1 LLIRFLIKQFFINS
15 KYSFSLQKHNG
26 KMKFPLLFILI
37 PFIAFGQIQIG
48 QTIDGEAIGD
58 LSGTNVSLSSDGNIV
73 AIGALDNDGNGTNS
87 GHVRIYENLN
97 GTWTQIGQDIDGE
110 AIGDLSGIS
119 VSLSCNGS
127 MVAIGASNNN
137 NNTGHV
143 RIYERHNG
151 VWTQIGQDIDGNPSQ
166 QFFGKS
172 VSISCDGRILAVGG
186 NLTNANNAV
195 SGQVT
200 VFRNQGGVWLKI
212 GDDINYAVGE
222 TIIGTTVSLS
232 SNGNILAIGSSF
244 DSGNGILS
252 GNVRVYK
259 NQGESWLQIGDDI
272 NNDMIGDQFGRE
284 VDLSSDGTVI
294 AVSSTITT
302 INNDQIGQV
311 SIYKEEDGSWEQIGE
326 KISGE
331 MENDQF
337 GRGVSLSSD
346 GSIIAVGARFND
358 DNGLA
363 AGSVGVFQNQDNTWR
378 KIGNNIEGEM
388 PGDQTG
394 ISVSLS
400 SDGMILAVGSN
411 LSNGGKG
418 DVRIFDLS
426 SEFLLSLKES
436 SVTSRFKLFP
446 NPAPSTVTIEL
457 PREQTVV
464 LQKIILYNSLGQ
476 QVYSTQETT
485 INTSQ
490 FPKGIYI
497 LQVTTSE
504 GMASKRLIVD

>member
-1 LLIRFLIKQFFINS
+1 
-15 KYSFSLQKHNG
+15 
-26 KMKFPLLFILI
+26 MKFPLLFILF
-37 PFIAFGQIQIG
+37 PFVAFGQIQIG

-58 LSGTNVSLSSDGNIV
+58 LSGTNISISSDGNTV
-73 AIGALDNDGNGTNS
+73 AIGAFDNDGNGTNS
-87 GHVRIYENLN
+87 GHVRVYENLDN
-97 GTWTQIGQDIDGE
+97 VWTQIGQDIDGE

-119 VSLSCNGS
+119 VSLSCDGS
-127 MVAIGASNNN
+127 MVAIGAPNNN

-151 VWTQIGQDIDGNPSQ
+151 VWTQIGDDIDGNPAQ

-172 VSISCDGRILAVGG
+172 VSLSCDGRILAVGA
-186 NLTNANNAV
+186 NLTSEDNAI

-200 VFRNQGGVWLKI
+200 VFRNQGGFWIRV
-212 GDDINYAVGE
+212 GNDINYAVGE
-222 TIIGTTVSLS
+222 TILGTTVSLS

-259 NQGESWLQIGDDI
+259 NQGESWLQMGDDI

-284 VDLSSDGTVI
+284 IDLSSDGKVV

-302 INNDQIGQV
+302 ISNEQIGQV
-311 SIYKEEDGSWEQIGE
+311 SIYKDQDGSSWELVGE

-331 MENDQF
+331 MIGDQF
-337 GRGVSLSSD
+337 GRGLSLSSD
-346 GSIIAVGARFND
+346 GSVIAIGARFND

-363 AGSVGVFQNQDNTWR
+363 AGSVGIFQNQDNTWR
-378 KIGNNIEGEM
+378 KIGDDIDGEM
-388 PGDQTG
+388 PGDQAG

-400 SDGMILAVGSN
+400 SDGMIVAVGSN

-418 DVRIFDLS
+418 NVRVFDLS
-426 SEFLLSLKES
+426 NDFVLSLKES

-446 NPAPSTVTIEL
+446 NPAPSNVTIEL

-476 QVYSTQETT
+476 RVFTTQNTT
-485 INTSQ
+485 IDTSQ

-497 LQVTTSE
+497 LEVTTNE
-504 GMASKRLIVD
+504 GIASKRLIVD